1 MEPALTKHFESR
13 PDRCGGKPCVAGTRI
28 RVWDVYVWHE
38 LQGKSAEEIVTDF
51 PQLTL
56 ADVHTGLA
64 YYWDNRESIER
75 EMKEAEDFVAD
86 LKAKLGPGPL
96 AAKMWRTAW
105 SFSKAPY
112 RRANLPTSAT
122 ACPPSSAIGSSRELL
137 PRLAAWYPGCGRP
150 RARRR

>member
-1 MEPALTKHFESR
+1 MEPTLTNHIEMKSSV
-13 PDRCGGKPCVAGTRI
+13 CGGKPCVVGTRI

-56 ADVHTGLA
+56 ADVHAALA
-64 YYWDNRESIER
+64 FYWDNRESIER

-96 AAKMWRTAW
+96 EQKLTIG
-105 SFSKAPY
+105 
-112 RRANLPTSAT
+112 RR
-122 ACPPSSAIGSSRELL
+122 
-137 PRLAAWYPGCGRP
+137 
-150 RARRR
+150 

>member
-1 MEPALTKHFESR
+1 MEPTLTKHVESR
-13 PDRCGGKPCVAGTRI
+13 ADRCGGKPCVAGTRI

-38 LQGKSAEEIVTDF
+38 LQGKSPEEIVTDF

-56 ADVHTGLA
+56 ADVHAALA

-96 AAKMWRTAW
+96 QQKLSNADAEGD
-105 SFSKAPY
+105 PV
-112 RRANLPTSAT
+112 
-122 ACPPSSAIGSSRELL
+122 SS
-137 PRLAAWYPGCGRP
+137 
-150 RARRR
+150 